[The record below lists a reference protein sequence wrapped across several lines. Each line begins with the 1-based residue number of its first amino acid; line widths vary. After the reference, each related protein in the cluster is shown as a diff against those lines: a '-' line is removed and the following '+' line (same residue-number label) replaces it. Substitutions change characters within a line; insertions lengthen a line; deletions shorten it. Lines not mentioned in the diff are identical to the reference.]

1 MGVCKVR
8 QQVGRQIDLD
18 GQRLSKKGLIVIQC
32 QEDLVGERSP
42 YLLLLFC
49 FYEQHLCISG
59 SKLCVKWSYY
69 CRSRTVLI

>member
-1 MGVCKVR
+1 MYYMGLCKVR

-49 FYEQHLCISG
+49 FYVFLEVNYMLNG
-59 SKLCVKWSYY
+59 
-69 CRSRTVLI
+69 LITAGVAQC